1 MYILNNSIKNLL
13 RNKVRN
19 IFNMIITLLMIS
31 SIAIFVIINSSTNG
45 ILSEYKKKFES
56 EVQIK
61 INQEKLIEDISNG
74 KSI

>member
-1 MYILNNSIKNLL
+1 MYILNNSIKNFL

-45 ILSEYKKKFES
+45 ILSEYNKKFES
-56 EVQIK
+56 EV
-61 INQEKLIEDISNG
+61 
-74 KSI
+74 